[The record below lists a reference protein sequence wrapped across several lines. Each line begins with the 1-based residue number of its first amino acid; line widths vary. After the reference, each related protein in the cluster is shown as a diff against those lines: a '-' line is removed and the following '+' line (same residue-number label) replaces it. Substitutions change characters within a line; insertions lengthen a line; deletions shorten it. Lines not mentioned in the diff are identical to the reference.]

1 VSDILIQFLGLLAL
15 LGALAWGHSRWIRP
29 HSTTR
34 AGKLLLTLIVMTFF
48 GGVIG
53 STGWW
58 FDFRSSFPWDLPP
71 LASRMLAAAGWA
83 FGVATWMT
91 LQRPVYR
98 RVRLALLMLAVY
110 LLPLLIAIPLFH
122 LDRFNFNEPISTAF
136 FILVLLLIAPT
147 LWFLF
152 RQPVIVPDEAQDSVP
167 ARPVLRRWL
176 ALVAILTALWG
187 VALFVA
193 DNGPSV
199 LIWVWPGDLLTSRL
213 IGVMLLTIAVGAVYS
228 LRYADTARV
237 MLATTLTYGFG
248 LALASL
254 WNVLAGNPIKPS
266 YVAFFGVI
274 FVVSA
279 VVLRYG
285 QKSEDNVQTIG
296 EASKSL

>member
-1 VSDILIQFLGLLAL
+1 LSDILIQFLGLLAL
-15 LGALAWGHSRWIRP
+15 LGALAWGYSRWVRP
-29 HSTTR
+29 RSTTR
-34 AGKLLLTLIVMTFF
+34 EGKLLLTLIVMTFF

-83 FGVATWMT
+83 FGVATWLA
-91 LQRPVYR
+91 LQRPVFR
-98 RVRLALLMLAVY
+98 RVRLFLLMLAVY

-122 LDRFNFNEPISTAF
+122 LDRFNFKEPISAAF

-147 LWFLF
+147 LWFLL
-152 RQPVIVPDEAQDSVP
+152 RQPVIVPDEAQDSTP
-167 ARPVLRRWL
+167 ASPVVRGWL
-176 ALVAILTALWG
+176 ALVAILTTLWG
-187 VALFVA
+187 VALFVT
-193 DNGPSV
+193 DNGPSDLV
-199 LIWVWPGDLLTSRL
+199 WVWPGDLLTSRL

-248 LALASL
+248 VALANV
-254 WNVLAGNPIKPS
+254 WNVLAGNPIKLS
-266 YVAFFGVI
+266 YAAVFGMI
-274 FVVSA
+274 FVVSG

-285 QKSEDNVQTIG
+285 PKSVDRVQAIG
-296 EASKSL
+296 EASKPL